1 MINSVLG
8 TNQSRA
14 SVNVENGEA
23 DFLAS
28 QIATTQAGIETDAM
42 DLQNAFARLDN
53 LDDTIA
59 LAAHVSGEDK
69 VQVAL
74 IENAVNGIMSGTDAN
89 ADNLSLG
96 LESFDRHYAT
106 EGLRNVAKNIWEA
119 IKKLMTRIRDRVVKF
134 WKQYFGELAGLRK
147 KLNKLIQK
155 ADKYEGKTIQE
166 TKLELGSEIKL
177 VMDVDGVVKGD
188 DLGNRLNKFTAIG
201 SALYGQYAKSL
212 NNAGEELDKA
222 AGEYRAKDGDA
233 GKAGMKAVEAILD
246 KLNKSDLES
255 ALTLTGLDDDNRLN
269 EGMSHRGA
277 DIPMGTRFILSKQ
290 EPSTL
295 TKDADGNASS
305 EYTSD
310 AYKKLSRGRI
320 TIITGKDQKNFK
332 FKDEGNIKTWT
343 VSDIRDYVDYLQD
356 AISEVERWEGSSEF
370 KRVDKTLAALK
381 KTGDRIEKDM
391 REEDAEGTEHG
402 KGIRNL
408 IQGYSRWT
416 SEGFTAYAS
425 MLSQITNAVV
435 TISNKSLAQHG

>member
-1 MINSVLG
+1 MSMINSVLG

-14 SVNVENGEA
+14 NVNVETGEA

-59 LAAHVSGEDK
+59 LAAHVNGEDK

-74 IENAVNGIMSGTDAN
+74 VENAVNGIMSGTDAT

-96 LESFDRHYAT
+96 LESFDRHYAA
-106 EGLRNVAKNIWEA
+106 EGLRTVAKNIWEA

-147 KLNKLIQK
+147 KLNKLAQK
-155 ADKYEGKTIQE
+155 AEKYEGKTIQE
-166 TKLELGSEIKL
+166 SKLELGSEIKL
-177 VMDVDGVVKGD
+177 VMDEEGVVKESELSARLEKF
-188 DLGNRLNKFTAIG
+188 LGFG
-201 SALYGQYAKSL
+201 EALYGKYAKSV
-212 NNAGEELDKA
+212 NEAGEELDKA
-222 AGEYRAKDGDA
+222 AGEYRAKESDAEKA
-233 GKAGMKAVEAILD
+233 GKAAIKAVLD
-246 KLNKSDLES
+246 KLDVTAVTDAMKDTVDTSDE
-255 ALTLTGLDDDNRLN
+255 R
-269 EGMSHRGA
+269 
-277 DIPMGTRFILSKQ
+277 
-290 EPSTL
+290 L
-295 TKDADGNASS
+295 TKHDVYKACQVPMASIFVWGASAVKDDAPKAED
-305 EYTSD
+305 
-310 AYKKLSRGRI
+310 YKTLSRGRM
-320 TIITGKDQKNFK
+320 TVLAGKDQKNFK
-332 FKDEGNIKTWT
+332 FKDEGNIKTWN
-343 VSDIRDYVDYLQD
+343 VSDIRDYIDYLQD

-391 REEDAEGTEHG
+391 RDEDAEGTEHG

-425 MLSQITNAVV
+425 LLSQITNAVV